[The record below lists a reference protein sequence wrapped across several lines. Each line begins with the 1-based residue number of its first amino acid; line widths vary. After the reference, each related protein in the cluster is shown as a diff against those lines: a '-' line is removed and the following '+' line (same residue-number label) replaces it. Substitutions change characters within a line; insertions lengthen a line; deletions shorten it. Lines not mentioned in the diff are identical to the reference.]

1 MFQFGVTGY
10 NIQTATCQFVTVIQ
24 TRTRLVNNGFE
35 RCTPSPVVALAA
47 GRKVPRKKHQSKGK
61 GKAQPKSRGG
71 GRCKT
76 VKTGGHGQRAK
87 AKFVFMDV
95 RCNEIFRGP
104 WAWVKLKT
112 EASLDLREEP
122 GNVLFSPLI

>member
-10 NIQTATCQFVTVIQ
+10 NIQTATCLFVTVIQ

-47 GRKVPRKKHQSKGK
+47 RNLVRFPARNTKAKKAKPNPSQ
-61 GKAQPKSRGG
+61 GG

-76 VKTGGHGQRAK
+76 VKTGGHGQRAR

-95 RCNEIFRGP
+95 RCNEIFRG
-104 WAWVKLKT
+104 
-112 EASLDLREEP
+112 
-122 GNVLFSPLI
+122 